1 MNRFSCEKQT
11 EIIESLRRGA
21 WDADLAKHVAT
32 CAICADTVAVSQFLL
47 TDQRAATVLPD
58 PDFLWWKAQLASK
71 QMAVERATRSISLV
85 RKVSYWSVAAA
96 GLWIV
101 FAPGHIEPAMAALSE
116 HEIRPA
122 GAARPRGLI
131 MGRGGL
137 RFALPVCMRFAR
149 RGVRSAV

>member
-47 TDQRAATVLPD
+47 TDQRAAAVLPD

-101 FAPGHIEPAMAALSE
+101 FAPGHIESAMAALSE
-116 HEIRPA
+116 HEIWPA
-122 GAARPRGLI
+122 GALSQSALF
-131 MGRGGL
+131 MGVGAL
-137 RFALPVCMRFAR
+137 VFALLGSLYLAR
-149 RGVRSAV
+149 AEK